1 MDNKHLPPLTTS
13 VHPWLKFWLDLIR
26 LRHRS
31 ILITRTLHVGGG
43 PHSLFTDYPDTA
55 GDLGDRV
62 TSSLPANNGQSFDS
76 CRLWLLCSADRGRGQ
91 ALEDNGGD
99 TCQGLIVTETRSRP

>member
-13 VHPWLKFWLDLIR
+13 VHPWLKFWLYPIR

-31 ILITRTLHVGGG
+31 ILITPTLRVGGGG

-76 CRLWLLCSADRGRGQ
+76 RPWPLAPVLC
-91 ALEDNGGD
+91 
-99 TCQGLIVTETRSRP
+99 